1 MAEEPRDPENAEGWV
16 LAYLDLRDRGEAP
29 PLRVFLESVPAELRD
44 EVERDCRRLQDLEAE
59 LRQGPRPG
67 ANVPSGTAD
76 QGQFALDGYRV
87 ESLLDE
93 GGMGR
98 VWRGERLADRMLVA
112 IKVLKPRFLDS
123 SEARERFRREAEI
136 GHEITHEGLVP
147 VFEHGER
154 DGCPYLVMPFIGG
167 GSLAERIEQARKS
180 GTEAFDATEVARI
193 AIAVLH
199 ALEACHE
206 KGIIHR
212 DLKPANILLDEAGN
226 PRLIDF
232 GLARIEERSQLTRVG
247 TLVGTVAYMSP
258 EQTLLALRHPIDART
273 DVYSLGAV
281 LYAMLTLHPPFGR
294 EGDDPT
300 KDDSDILRDILFA
313 DPNPPSRI
321 DARIHKDLE
330 TICLKA
336 LEKAPPHRYQSAREM
351 RLDLERFVRHEAIVA
366 RPVHRI
372 VRWTRRVARNRVAI
386 GIVIGLSTAV
396 LALAIWAVLYDP
408 RPRLRVRA
416 PQGTR
421 VWLARFDFAES
432 RHDPPRDVGSGPLAT
447 IAVDPGY
454 YRITV
459 ERSDSEFA
467 EWDQI
472 VRSEDVTVDAPR
484 ILPLDETTTDM
495 VRFEDERPFIA
506 GIDPQVSRCAD
517 YDRREYPALPPFAID
532 RYEVTFGEYRA
543 YLAATGALP
552 PPYLADGNP
561 PELSDYPDDYPA
573 VGLSH
578 TIATAYAAWAGKRLP
593 TRLEWERVA
602 RGTDGRR
609 FLVPPPFDDQNVVVY
624 RERTTVFRVQ
634 DVPGWAA
641 GFLRN
646 AVPTTFANADVTPEG
661 VHHLMGNA
669 SEFVAG
675 FDRQRNGEVLWSQA
689 MVKGGDWHDSADAAH
704 FDYVGAFPRDFFDG
718 AIRRGFRCAK
728 SLRAP
733 SRQIAH

>member
-1 MAEEPRDPENAEGWV
+1 MAEEPPEPGNAEGWI

-29 PLRVFLESVPAELRD
+29 PLRVFLESVPPELRD
-44 EVERDCRRLQDLEAE
+44 EVERDCRRLQDLEVE

-67 ANVPSGTAD
+67 AAGPSVSTEERA
-76 QGQFALDGYRV
+76 FEVDGYRLDTV
-87 ESLLDE
+87 VDE

-98 VWRGERLADRMLVA
+98 VWRGERLADGMPVA

-123 SEARERFRREAEI
+123 FEARERFRREAEI
-136 GHEITHEGLVP
+136 GHEIAHEGLVP
-147 VFEHGER
+147 VLEHGER
-154 DGCPYLVMPFIGG
+154 EGCPYLVMPFIGG
-167 GSLAERIEQARKS
+167 GSLSARIDQARMS
-180 GTEAFDATEVARI
+180 GTEAFEASEVAQI

-199 ALEACHE
+199 ALESCHD

-212 DLKPANILLDEAGN
+212 DLKPANILLDEQGN

-232 GLARIEERSQLTRVG
+232 GLARVEERSQLTRVG

-300 KDDSDILRDILFA
+300 KDDSDILRDILFT

-321 DARIHKDLE
+321 DARIHRDLE

-351 RLDLERFVRHEAIVA
+351 RLDLERFLRHEAIVA
-366 RPVHRI
+366 RPVRQV
-372 VRWTRRVARNRVAI
+372 VRWMRRLARNRVAI
-386 GIVIGLSTAV
+386 GVVIGLSTALV
-396 LALAIWAVLYDP
+396 ALAAWAMFHDP
-408 RPRLRVRA
+408 RPRLHVRA
-416 PQGTR
+416 PEGTR
-421 VWLARFDFAES
+421 VWLARFDFAAS
-432 RHDPPRDVGSGPLAT
+432 RHDRPRELGAGPLAT
-447 IAVDPGY
+447 VAIDPGY

-459 ERSDSEFA
+459 ERSETEFA
-467 EWDQI
+467 ERDEV

-484 ILPLDETTTDM
+484 ILALGDVTAGM
-495 VRFEDERPFIA
+495 VRFEDDRPFIA
-506 GIDPQVSRCAD
+506 GIEPQVSRCAD

-532 RYEVTFGEYRA
+532 RFEVSFREYRA
-543 YLAATGALP
+543 YLAATGAAP
-552 PPYLADGNP
+552 PKYLTDGKP
-561 PELSDYPDDYPA
+561 PELDDYPDDYPA

-578 TIATAYAAWAGKRLP
+578 AIATAYAAWAGKRLP
-593 TRLEWERVA
+593 TRLEWERAA

-609 FLVPPPFDDQNVVVY
+609 YLVPPPFENQNVVVY

-634 DVPGWAA
+634 DVPGWAS

-646 AVPTTFANADVTPEG
+646 AVPTTFDNADVTPEG

-669 SEFVAG
+669 SEFIAG
-675 FDRQRNGEVLWSQA
+675 FDRQRSGEVLWNQA
-689 MVKGGDWHDSADAAH
+689 IIKGGDWHDSADAAH
-704 FDYVGAFPRDFFDG
+704 FDYVGAFPRDYADG

-728 SLRAP
+728 SLLPP
-733 SRQIAH
+733 SRRSAK